1 MCATSP
7 TSPWVYMLKFYS
19 PMWLYLEVG
28 SLLGKLLLFSCSEQQ
43 HARLPCPSLSPG
55 VCSSSCP
62 LTWWCYRIISS
73 SAASFFFCLQSFPAS
88 GSFSMSWLFT
98 SGSQSIGASVSSA
111 LLPINIQN
119 WFPLGWTGLISLN
132 SKGIWRVFSNTTVW
146 KQQFFGTQTSLW
158 SNSHIRS

>member
-1 MCATSP
+1 MFYLGTPKNSLRHARIPPVIVCCCPVAGLFATSW
-7 TSPWVYMLKFYS
+7 TA
-19 PMWLYLEVG
+19 
-28 SLLGKLLLFSCSEQQ
+28 
-43 HARLPCPSLSPG
+43 ARQAPLISTLR
-55 VCSSSCP
+55 VCSDSYP
-62 LTWWCYRIISS
+62 VHWWCHPTISS
-73 SAASFFFCLQSFPAS
+73 SAAPFSFCLQSFPAS